1 MNPKWGTLQGRPAY
15 ENALPSVAKMKKVGD
30 LLQKSKVD
38 KQGTSTFLK
47 RVRRSEITSL
57 NLLILSSE
65 AL

>member
-1 MNPKWGTLQGRPAY
+1 MRMPYL
-15 ENALPSVAKMKKVGD
+15 SVAKMKKDGD
-30 LLQKSKVD
+30 FLQKSKVD

-65 AL
+65 AP